1 MSIFL
6 FVSSAPSPLVFLK
19 KRHRREFLL
28 RGLGQLMIGI
38 SLCILA
44 FLLGSILKSG
54 YTAFFQ
60 TQLNI
65 SLHQEVME
73 KPIHQLSREDLLP
86 FVLAQGFPFLQTP
99 LEQRLLR
106 SVTSWGAHRKLQDHI
121 EQGRTIPGSASRF
134 WVPVHSDLDQFYK
147 AFLGLRP
154 LFTEQF
160 SSEERLIFQTL
171 LEHQT
176 LRLAWNRDFLT
187 RGDSQE
193 PELAGLK
200 GAFMGSFYTLL
211 VALLIAFPLGVGA
224 GIYLEEFAPRN
235 RFTYWAELHI
245 NNLAAV
251 PSILFGLLGLIIFD
265 KFFQF
270 PRPSSLLGGATLALM
285 MCPPLIVITRLA
297 LRAVSPLLRD
307 AAYALGASTV
317 QVVFH
322 QVFPISFP
330 SILSGTMMVLA
341 RILGESAP
349 LLMVGM
355 VVFIADIPQNL
366 SDPATV
372 LPIQIFSWAKNSH
385 VGFLEKTSGAILG
398 LLIFLVLLNALALF
412 IRHRMERKLTP

>member
-1 MSIFL
+1 L
-6 FVSSAPSPLVFLK
+6 FVSSTLSPLAFLK
-19 KRHRREFLL
+19 RRHRREFLL
-28 RGLGQLMIGI
+28 RGLGQLMIGG

-44 FLLGSILKSG
+44 FLLGSILKNG

-60 TQLNI
+60 TQLSI
-65 SLHQEVME
+65 PLHPNVM
-73 KPIHQLSREDLLP
+73 KQPLHRLSREALLP
-86 FVLAQGFPFLQTP
+86 LVLTQGFPFLQTP
-99 LEQRLLR
+99 AEQALLQ
-106 SVTSWGAHRKLQDHI
+106 SLTSWGADRKL
-121 EQGRTIPGSASRF
+121 RTHLKKERFPPGEASEI
-134 WVPVHSDLDQFYK
+134 WIPVHSDLDQFYK

-154 LFTEQF
+154 LFTERF
-160 SSEERLIFQTL
+160 SAEERWMFQIL
-171 LEHQT
+171 LERQSLH
-176 LRLAWNRDFLT
+176 LAWNADFLT

-193 PELAGLK
+193 PELAGLR

-235 RFTYWAELHI
+235 RFTHWAELHI

-265 KFFQF
+265 KLFQF

-285 MCPPLIVITRLA
+285 MCPPLIVITRLS
-297 LRAVSPLLRD
+297 LRAVPAILRE

-322 QVFPISFP
+322 QIFPIAFSA
-330 SILSGTMMVLA
+330 ILSGTMMVIA

-355 VVFIADIPQNL
+355 VAFIADVPQTL
-366 SDPATV
+366 TDPATV

-398 LLIFLVLLNALALF
+398 LFIFLIFLNALALF
-412 IRHRMERKLTP
+412 IRRHMERKLAP